1 MVKKWESF
9 GDNVQYVI
17 LKDCVNE
24 DTIYGILKVASDEK
38 GNYNIDKIQNRIYE
52 LKEEIG
58 EDYTVNDVMT
68 QILDEFENV
77 IEYCDM
83 TDFLEI

>member
-1 MVKKWESF
+1 MVKKWENF

>member
-9 GDNVQYVI
+9 SDNVQYVI

-58 EDYTVNDVMT
+58 EDYMVNDVMT